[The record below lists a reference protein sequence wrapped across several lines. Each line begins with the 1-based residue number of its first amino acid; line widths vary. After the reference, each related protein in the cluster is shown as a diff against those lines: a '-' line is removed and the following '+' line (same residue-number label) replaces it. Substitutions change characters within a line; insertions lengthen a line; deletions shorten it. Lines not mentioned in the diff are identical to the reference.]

1 MFTAFTVPLN
11 RALSKNNAKK
21 LKCWG
26 KGRNRR
32 YQIGLTDSYLSAKQ
46 QVYFTCRKAS
56 WGMKWKKSKVWLT
69 IRVFKPDHRL
79 DAINFLDGIA
89 DGVKDAIGIDDR
101 YFSATI
107 DWSIDKQNPR
117 IEVFIRQWIY
127 STKLA

>member
-1 MFTAFTVPLN
+1 M
-11 RALSKNNAKK
+11 
-21 LKCWG
+21 
-26 KGRNRR
+26 
-32 YQIGLTDSYLSAKQ
+32 
-46 QVYFTCRKAS
+46 
-56 WGMKWKKSKVWLT
+56 
-69 IRVFKPDHRL
+69 FKPDHRL